1 MRIKKLLFAA
11 LLSAGLSAGAPAAMA
26 ETLQIGIGTSDIQTL
41 DIHRATG
48 FDSMLLSYVFNGLVR
63 FPPGSAD
70 PAKLEPD
77 LAERWEESP
86 DHLVWTFHLRKGVQ
100 FHGGNGELHADDV
113 VFSLTRA
120 ADPKQSSQAAA
131 FEPFAKVE
139 ALDDYTVR
147 ITLKRPTPGF
157 LGLVAN
163 YRGGNITSRKAAEKP
178 GANLA
183 AQPVGTGP
191 FQIVEH
197 VSQQYVRLTANE
209 QYFRGKPKID
219 EIYWRFVMSDSSR
232 DLAFKAK
239 QLDVIYGRREQRW
252 VTSTRDRKGVTLD
265 IFGPGEFRT
274 LHLNRTIK
282 PLDDPRVRQAIAH
295 AVNVD
300 EIVQFVGKDVAHK
313 GCSVVPPGYLG
324 EDCSFNY
331 HYDLAKARQLLA
343 EAGHPDGITLPVVV
357 SNISSILPIM
367 EVVQNQLGKAGI
379 RLDMKVVDHPT
390 FHEQIRKDAS
400 AIVFYGAARFPV
412 ADTYLTQFYDS
423 DAIVGTP
430 KAITNFSHCSVGD
443 EAIRAARTETDSAKQ
458 LALWKIAQQQ
468 INDDVCG
475 VPLFDLRQVWAHNDN
490 VDYGYELVGDIN
502 IAPPITERTTVRH

>member
-1 MRIKKLLFAA
+1 
-11 LLSAGLSAGAPAAMA
+11 
-26 ETLQIGIGTSDIQTL
+26 
-41 DIHRATG
+41 
-48 FDSMLLSYVFNGLVR
+48 
-63 FPPGSAD
+63 
-70 PAKLEPD
+70 
-77 LAERWEESP
+77 
-86 DHLVWTFHLRKGVQ
+86 
-100 FHGGNGELHADDV
+100 
-113 VFSLTRA
+113 
-120 ADPKQSSQAAA
+120 
-131 FEPFAKVE
+131 
-139 ALDDYTVR
+139 
-147 ITLKRPTPGF
+147 
-157 LGLVAN
+157 
-163 YRGGNITSRKAAEKP
+163 
-178 GANLA
+178 
-183 AQPVGTGP
+183 
-191 FQIVEH
+191 
-197 VSQQYVRLTANE
+197 
-209 QYFRGKPKID
+209 
-219 EIYWRFVMSDSSR
+219 
-232 DLAFKAK
+232 
-239 QLDVIYGRREQRW
+239 YGRREQRW
-252 VTSTRDRKGVTLD
+252 VTSTLDRKGVTLD

-443 EAIRAARTETDSAKQ
+443 EAIRAARAETDSAKQ
-458 LALWKIAQQQ
+458 LA
-468 INDDVCG
+468 
-475 VPLFDLRQVWAHNDN
+475 
-490 VDYGYELVGDIN
+490 
-502 IAPPITERTTVRH
+502 